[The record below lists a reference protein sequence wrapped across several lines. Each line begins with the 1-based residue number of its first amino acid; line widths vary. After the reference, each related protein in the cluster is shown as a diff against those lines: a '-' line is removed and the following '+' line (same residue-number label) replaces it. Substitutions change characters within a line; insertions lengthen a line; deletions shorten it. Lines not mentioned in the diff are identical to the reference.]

1 MVSKTFFRQPEKAIS
16 KQYRPV
22 HALPHQT
29 TVFDIMWYA
38 RWGFVLM
45 LTILCIASPVL
56 HEFFKIPL
64 IPIWLVLFFVI
75 ILNVVFYYLRKKTN
89 IHIVWLLEFAI
100 LADILAL
107 SELLVFT
114 GGTNNPLI
122 FLFLFHLVVAA
133 LVCPKAFSWLIATI
147 TSAIYFALFFVHL
160 PLPLVS
166 RYADSLL
173 HIHLMGMWLTFLISA
188 VLITASI
195 TYLSK
200 SIRQHEWQLNQAYL
214 KQQEHEYWLKIG
226 MSAANIAHQL
236 STPLNSMILLSQEM
250 QSEHALTENVQNDFS
265 LLDTQLQRCK
275 TLLQQ
280 LKYSSEGGCK
290 QIWLNQTLK
299 EQLSQWHNLRPDAHC
314 TWHCEPNQD
323 DVFAWLDDAFWG
335 AFLNILNNAADAGNG
350 EVDLYTRFLPDKTW
364 EIGLHNRQGFLS
376 SEQLRKAGLDIQ
388 ESDKPAGLGLGVRL
402 SHATLSRLSGSLT
415 LSNHEEGGVFA
426 RIILPLITE
435 IS

>member
-122 FLFLFHLVVAA
+122 FISFGGCGTGLSQSIFLVDCHDYFCHLFCFVF
-133 LVCPKAFSWLIATI
+133 CAFAIAT
-147 TSAIYFALFFVHL
+147 
-160 PLPLVS
+160 
-166 RYADSLL
+166 
-173 HIHLMGMWLTFLISA
+173 G
-188 VLITASI
+188 
-195 TYLSK
+195 
-200 SIRQHEWQLNQAYL
+200 
-214 KQQEHEYWLKIG
+214 
-226 MSAANIAHQL
+226 
-236 STPLNSMILLSQEM
+236 
-250 QSEHALTENVQNDFS
+250 
-265 LLDTQLQRCK
+265 
-275 TLLQQ
+275 
-280 LKYSSEGGCK
+280 
-290 QIWLNQTLK
+290 
-299 EQLSQWHNLRPDAHC
+299 
-314 TWHCEPNQD
+314 
-323 DVFAWLDDAFWG
+323 
-335 AFLNILNNAADAGNG
+335 
-350 EVDLYTRFLPDKTW
+350 
-364 EIGLHNRQGFLS
+364 
-376 SEQLRKAGLDIQ
+376 
-388 ESDKPAGLGLGVRL
+388 
-402 SHATLSRLSGSLT
+402 
-415 LSNHEEGGVFA
+415 
-426 RIILPLITE
+426 
-435 IS
+435 